1 MWDCDCEVSNFTLLV
16 QRCCPLPFPFHSI
29 LFCLTLWMENFRVPQ
44 FWYHY
49 CDEYTL
55 FGEDDISAISLFKVL
70 KIYDGFLLLLQSC
83 LHIEIETL
91 VQKTLP
97 TAALVVVTR
106 ASNQNW
112 GTLKN
117 DVNVKFTAACYL
129 AGPGLL
135 PVHTAHQFFSE
146 SWLMSNVINFSSLN
160 SLNICSLKWIIFSS
174 SGYICFIVS
183 ILNENLVNVTYG
195 KLN

>member
-1 MWDCDCEVSNFTLLV
+1 MRLWLRGV
-16 QRCCPLPFPFHSI
+16 QFYTFGPEMLPSALSIPFHSVLFNIVNGKFQGSSI
-29 LFCLTLWMENFRVPQ
+29 LISLLRWI
-44 FWYHY
+44 HI
-49 CDEYTL
+49 
-55 FGEDDISAISLFKVL
+55 ISAISLLKVL
-70 KIYDGFLLLLQSC
+70 KIYEGFLLLLQSC
-83 LHIEIETL
+83 LNIEIETL

-97 TAALVVVTR
+97 TAALEVVTR
-106 ASNQNW
+106 ASDQNW

-135 PVHTAHQFFSE
+135 PVHPAHQFFSE